1 MAASYIGCMTVL
13 KAHFDGKVLVPDEAV
28 DLPVN
33 CPLEVQVRPIKPVA
47 QITENPLE
55 KLARLARQVPLGSN
69 PPADFATQHDHYRYG
84 SPKKP

>member
-1 MAASYIGCMTVL
+1 MTVL

-33 CPLEVQVRPIKPVA
+33 CPLGVHVKPIKAVA
-47 QITENPLE
+47 QTTGRPLE
-55 KLARLARQVPLGSN
+55 KLGQLARQVPLGSD
-69 PPADFATQHDHYRYG
+69 PPSDFAAHHDHYLYG